1 MVMAVPVGITKEQ
14 LMRTNAV
21 LNATELAKPSYR
33 NPVPATLGEPEP
45 TYGCNCDRWGHPCPG
60 GVERNLQPRAELP
73 ISYPAEESR

>member
-1 MVMAVPVGITKEQ
+1 
-14 LMRTNAV
+14 MRTNAV

-60 GVERNLQPRAELP
+60 CVERNLQPKAEGSGPVYLP
-73 ISYPAEESR
+73 KSAVAKPKPIEVKVQ